1 MSNYKIQTYSGQ
13 LVDYLDPQPETIK
26 IEDIAKALSNECRFG
41 GQSRFHYSVGQH
53 SILACGLA
61 PKHLKLEAL
70 LHDAEEAYIKDM
82 PSPLAAAIGRG
93 MVSQYETVKKRFK
106 KVIKDKFKLI
116 WTEEGYRI
124 IKEIDLRLAITER
137 DALYFKPIPFQDCWP
152 GGVDNLAPYV
162 NLPIFPESMINIES
176 RFLQL
181 FQMYRR
187 DGNVEHVDIVNL
199 REDRN
204 GVGSL

>member
-1 MSNYKIQTYSGQ
+1 MSDYKIQTYSGQ
-13 LVDYLDPQPETIK
+13 LVDYLNPQPETIK

-70 LHDAEEAYIKDM
+70 LHDAEEAYIKDL

-93 MVSQYETVKKRFK
+93 RVKQYEFVKM
-106 KVIKDKFKLI
+106 KFKRIIKEKFHLN
-116 WTEEGYRI
+116 WTDEGYKI
-124 IKEIDLRLAITER
+124 IKEIDLKLAVTER
-137 DALYFKPIPFQDCWP
+137 DSLFHHPKPLYE
-152 GGVDNLAPYV
+152 GENLEPY
-162 NLPIFPESMINIES
+162 NHLPIFPESMINIES
-176 RFLQL
+176 RFLQM

-187 DGNVEHVDIVNL
+187 DNNKEFVDIANL
-199 REDRN
+199 REDRR
-204 GVGSL
+204 